1 MSYEPAAWI
10 IPVVF
15 VALKRINNRQ
25 VLVLSSA
32 GICIFVFYF
41 LKNPQPFFYYLAGI
55 LFLIVSGFVRYS
67 FEKEFKNLCFEHSR
81 VKEEIAGKIKETESE
96 ISIINK
102 SIFEL
107 EKNISTYEMSYSISK
122 ILVKQIDFEEM
133 VEGIKAAVFFS
144 RPYVKLFNIHTIKE
158 LPGLYGQARN
168 LPEKRFG
175 FEVPISLGEERF
187 GVIQAEVDKGHY
199 SFSVNFLEECRIIA
213 NQVAFALKRDKLYQL
228 VLDRS
233 RVDGLTGLY
242 LRRYFVER
250 LKEAFVLFRRYGSF
264 FSFLMIDIDHFKK
277 VNDTYGH
284 LAGDKVLGQLSNILK
299 SVVHQGVIA
308 CRYGGEEFA
317 MLIEVLP
324 VKEVR
329 QMAEKLRKTVE
340 ESAFV
345 LPDGENIH
353 MSVSI
358 GIAYRHQAESENEII
373 RKADEALYR
382 AKTQGRNRVVE
393 Y

>member
-1 MSYEPAAWI
+1 MSYEPAAWL

-25 VLVLSSA
+25 ILVFSLT
-32 GICIFVFYF
+32 GVFIFVFYF
-41 LKNPQPFFYYLAGI
+41 LKNPQMHFYYLTGI
-55 LFLIVSGFVRYS
+55 LFLIVSGFIRYS
-67 FEKEFKNLCFEHSR
+67 FEKEFKDLSSGHSR
-81 VKEEIAGKIKETESE
+81 LKEEITGKIKETESE
-96 ISIINK
+96 ISVINK
-102 SIFEL
+102 NVFEL
-107 EKNISTYEMSYSISK
+107 EKNISLYEMSYSISK

-133 VEGIKAAVFFS
+133 VKGIKAAVFFS
-144 RPYVKLFNIHTIKE
+144 RPYVKLFNIHTQKE
-158 LPGLYGQARN
+158 LSGLYNQRRS
-168 LPEKRFG
+168 LPEKQFG
-175 FEVPISLGEERF
+175 FEVPISVGDERF
-187 GVIQAEVDKGHY
+187 GVVQAEVDREDY
-199 SFSVNFLEECRIIA
+199 SFSVNFLEECKIIA

-228 VLDRS
+228 VLERS
-233 RVDGLTGLY
+233 RIDGLTGLY

-250 LKEAFVLFRRYGSF
+250 LKEEFVLFRRYGSF

-284 LAGDKVLGQLSNILK
+284 LAGDKVLEQISNILK
-299 SVVHQGVIA
+299 SVAHQGVIA

-317 MLIEVLP
+317 MLIQVLP

-329 QMAEKLRKTVE
+329 QLAEKLRKTVE

-345 LPDGENIH
+345 LPGGGSIH
-353 MSVSI
+353 ISISI

-382 AKTQGRNRVVE
+382 AKTQGRNRVAE